1 MDVASQSCGVC
12 GGALMPNG
20 VCTVCGTRHEVRA
33 DGTMVPVGSGAPP
46 RSGSSDPGFSKWLSG
61 ESSDGSLQ
69 VWLGGSPP
77 SSSPADS
84 NTEALK
90 KWLTGEERAFDEWLG
105 GAGAAAPESA
115 VVPADVGR
123 KIKDIQAKLDDRQ
136 RDVRAREI
144 EIDGLHAEL
153 GAFKKMMNSEL
164 STFKSGRFDPV
175 KYIEETAMLSKDLQ
189 TEIAKRKELEEEIDH
204 IKKGSIAVIKY
215 VKAQQLKSGATPDVK
230 KRLQEESVAR
240 RQLEIQLQ
248 KTQEIMNGLKGQ
260 VEKGLAGKSP
270 EFRELKQKEL
280 ALAEREAGLKARES
294 ELVTLQDPSRR
305 GGETG

>member
-46 RSGSSDPGFSKWLSG
+46 RSGSSDPGLSKWLSG
-61 ESSDGSLQ
+61 ESGDGSLQ

-105 GAGAAAPESA
+105 GAAAPESA
-115 VVPADVGR
+115 AVPTDVGR
-123 KIKDIQAKLDDRQ
+123 KIKELQAKLDDRQ

-175 KYIEETAMLSKDLQ
+175 KYIEESAMLNKDLQ